1 MKHCVTITGLTLAA
15 LSLVVAA
22 QATPWFTQ
30 DPRTLPEGH
39 WRVEQ
44 HAVYAWFD
52 ESLVASETRPLALGR
67 EASSLTL
74 VTRVRY
80 GARDDLTVLA
90 DVPWV
95 RKRLTA
101 NDGSVRKE
109 SGLGDVLLLAKY
121 RYHNRPAARS
131 RRAVALYVKP
141 HTGDYRDQPGLLAPG
156 SGTVDWGLIHLWEQ
170 GRGATTWYASLGYV
184 LTGTRS
190 DLDRN
195 PGDAWTYNLAA
206 EQPLGKGR
214 WSLVAEVNGRHEGR
228 AYEKGQRVA
237 ASGASLLSF
246 SPGLQYVQPG
256 RAGRSTTLEAGVQIP
271 LLRQGNLPAVPE
283 YTAYAGGYAVF

>member
-1 MKHCVTITGLTLAA
+1 MQQFLRISG
-15 LSLVVAA
+15 LSLMALCLAGTV

-30 DPRTLPEGH
+30 DPRTLPQGH

-44 HAVYAWFD
+44 HALYSRYD

-67 EASSLTL
+67 EASSLSL

-80 GARDDLTVLA
+80 GARDDLTVFVDL
-90 DVPWV
+90 PWV

-101 NDGSVRKE
+101 NDGSVRTE

-121 RYHNRPAARS
+121 RYYNRPAARS
-131 RRAVALYVKP
+131 RRAVSIYVKP
-141 HTGDYRDQPGLLAPG
+141 HTGDYRDLPGLLAPG
-156 SGTVDWGLIHLWEQ
+156 SGTTDWGLVHLWEQ
-170 GRGATTWYASLGYV
+170 GRGATTWYASFGYV

-190 DLDRN
+190 DLDRD

-206 EQPLGKGR
+206 EHRLGRGR
-214 WSLVAEVNGRHEGR
+214 WNALAELNGRHEGR
-228 AYEKGQRVA
+228 AHEKGQRVA

-246 SPGLQYVQPG
+246 SPGVQYVQPG

-271 LLRQGNLPAVPE
+271 LLRQGNLPAVPQ
-283 YTAYAGGYAVF
+283 YTAYLGGYAIF